1 MKKYFFPILL
11 GIFSSMQCYSQH
23 SFEISFGDPNTND
36 NCIFSFEF
44 QDVFY
49 VAGNKGLSEES
60 LLSSAA
66 IYKMSSAGDIIAMK
80 FLPKADSN
88 SAFHFGFPKENGNLM
103 FIGTLADTTDRLK
116 ARYTYLCELTPD
128 LEIVWEKIDPIPSP
142 PVDTT
147 NHTVRN
153 FLITSDQEII
163 IQGIID
169 TVQHGFNGLL
179 YLTKFDMQG
188 NRLQFSLFPSW
199 KDVGN
204 SSEMIFKA
212 DSTGFY
218 LIGRLSLNSVVRDWI
233 EFDLDFNIINSG
245 RLENESSYFLAPICA
260 VRLKDGNIAIANQ
273 LQESGPVLTYG
284 VEMRLYSTDFE
295 LIKTSLYYTEKKVY
309 TPLSRSIGLAN
320 DSTIWVAAFDW
331 EFPTGVPGK
340 EDIIFLVYDNQLNL
354 LGEKIYYG
362 NSRYWIRDLLAC
374 SDEGCLISGS
384 TTEFDGADWP
394 DNFLL
399 KVQLD
404 DVVTTTTEINDIT
417 YSTSIHPIPAKDRI
431 TLSNVAESSE
441 LFVYNIAGQLVASY
455 YLNKGINQLEVKS
468 MQPGIYFAS
477 ILQNQQLIQTLKFV
491 KQ

>member
-11 GIFSSMQCYSQH
+11 SLFSSLQCYSQH

-66 IYKMSSAGDIIAMK
+66 IYKISCAGNIIAEK

-103 FIGTLADTTDRLK
+103 FIGTLADTIDRLK
-116 ARYTYLCELTPD
+116 ARYTYFCEFTPD
-128 LEIVWEKIDPIPSP
+128 LEMVWEKLVPIPYP
-142 PVDTT
+142 PNDTT
-147 NHTVRN
+147 DHTIRN
-153 FLITSDQEII
+153 YLITPDEEIV
-163 IQGIID
+163 IQGTID
-169 TVQHGFNGLL
+169 TVQYGHNDLL
-179 YLTKFDMQG
+179 YLSKYDMQG

-218 LIGRLSLNSVVRDWI
+218 LIGRLSLNSVVKDWI

-273 LQESGPVLTYG
+273 LGESGPVLTYG
-284 VEMRLYSTDFE
+284 VEMRLYNADFD
-295 LIKTSLYYTEKKVY
+295 LIKTSIYYTEKKVY
-309 TPLSRSIGLAN
+309 TPLKRSIGLAN
-320 DSTIWVAAFDW
+320 DSSIWVAAFDW
-331 EFPTGVPGK
+331 EYPTGVPGK

-404 DVVTTTTEINDIT
+404 DVVTSTDVFYDTD
-417 YSTSIHPIPAKDRI
+417 YSVVIHPVPAKDRI
-431 TLSNVAESSE
+431 ILRNVPESSE
-441 LFVYNIAGQLVASY
+441 LFVYNISGQLVASY
-455 YLNKGINQLEVKS
+455 YLNKGINQIEVGS
-468 MQPGIYFAS
+468 IHPGIYCAS
-477 ILQNQQLIQTLKFV
+477 ILQNQQLIQTLKFI